1 MTYAPMFLSLL
12 IQYLQEMLDDF
23 FVHPSDKLV
32 LLNIKV
38 GLNSLSD
45 VFIHRVPYGLRV
57 ESFFFSLGV
66 VELANLAKQ
75 ILRKQILQGLNAMQ
89 F

>member
-1 MTYAPMFLSLL
+1 MIFA
-12 IQYLQEMLDDF
+12 
-23 FVHPSDKLV
+23 HPSDKLV
-32 LLNIKV
+32 LLNVKV

-45 VFIHRVPYGLRV
+45 VFIHSVPYGLTV
-57 ESFFFSLGV
+57 ESFFSLGV
-66 VELANLAKQ
+66 MESANLAKQ